1 MSHLHVDDHPRTAG
15 SEIRRVRA
23 LRLMIVVLIP
33 IAIWTVVGLIWL
45 WPGNVSA
52 HVQQDVSQ
60 YSVKGMTIPTGR
72 ITKVE
77 EVSCQGKTGSTPG
90 QADQN
95 GCANLTVRVLNGVDE
110 GKQVQVTLTQAQF
123 SSGASVG
130 QKVKLFRL
138 PGAQGQ
144 PATFQ
149 FSDFDRGLPL
159 IVLAIAFAAV
169 VVVVARWR
177 GFAALVGLAFAG
189 FILVEF
195 MFPALVSGTNPLL
208 AGLIGSSAIM
218 FVVLYAAHG
227 FSTRTTTALIGTLFG
242 LLLTAGLGWGVTR
255 WAHLT
260 GVATEDDYLLAA
272 SAPDMTLSSVVLC
285 GIIVAGLGVLN
296 DVTITQASAVWE
308 LAESDP
314 HQKNLFARAMRIGRD
329 HVASSV
335 YTIAFATA
343 GAGLAALLLITVYG
357 LPLHQVAQTEALS
370 EEIIRTLVGAIG
382 LVLAMPLTTLIGV
395 AVVRAGGVGEK
406 KPAPTPASA
415 AAVPVAGAAGAT
427 RESPRVPVR
436 PMAATTAPMDDR
448 ETTMLPRIRR
458 AAQSEQPEQPEPA
471 ARIDQPREAAAGTG
485 SDDQRRRSRRARQ
498 DDESFN
504 FTDLRADDD
513 DDDDQPRGRRW
524 R

>member
-1 MSHLHVDDHPRTAG
+1 
-15 SEIRRVRA
+15 
-23 LRLMIVVLIP
+23 MIVVLIP

-45 WPGNVSA
+45 WPGNVDD
-52 HVQQDVSQ
+52 HIREDVSQ
-60 YSVKGMTIPTGR
+60 YSVKGLTIPRGE
-72 ITKVE
+72 ITRVE
-77 EVSCQGKTGSTPG
+77 PVSCQGQAGSGSDQPG
-90 QADQN
+90 QSR
-95 GCANLTVRVLNGVDE
+95 CAMLTVRVLDGPDS
-110 GKQVQVTLTQAQF
+110 GKQVQVTLTEAQF
-123 SSGASVG
+123 GSGAHVG
-130 QKVKLFRL
+130 QKVKLFRI
-138 PGAQGQ
+138 PAGQGQ
-144 PATFQ
+144 PPTFQ
-149 FSDFDRGLPL
+149 FSDFERTVPL
-159 IVLAIAFAAV
+159 ITLAIAFAV
-169 VVVVARWR
+169 VVVAVARWR
-177 GFAALVGLAFAG
+177 GFRALVGLAFAG

-195 MFPALVSGTNPLL
+195 LFPALVSGTNPLL

-242 LLLTAGLGWGVTR
+242 MVLTAGLGWGVTR

-260 GVATEDDYLLAA
+260 GVASEDDYLLAA

-314 HQKNLFARAMRIGRD
+314 DQTKLFSRAMRIGRD

-343 GAGLAALLLITVYG
+343 GAGLSALLLITVYG
-357 LPLHQVAQTEALS
+357 LPLGQVAQTEALS

-395 AVVRAGGVGEK
+395 AVVRAGGVGRAATDH
-406 KPAPTPASA
+406 PAKAESGPAAEQQQVSA
-415 AAVPVAGAAGAT
+415 
-427 RESPRVPVR
+427 RPR
-436 PMAATTAPMDDR
+436 AATTAAMDEK
-448 ETTMLPRIRR
+448 ETTMLPKVRR
-458 AAQSEQPEQPEPA
+458 AAGGT
-471 ARIDQPREAAAGTG
+471 AGTESG
-485 SDDQRRRSRRARQ
+485 GATPAEADQGQAATPPVDDHSRRSRRGRQ

-504 FTDLRADDD
+504 FADLHGDDD
-513 DDDDQPRGRRW
+513 EKDQPPGRRW

>member
-1 MSHLHVDDHPRTAG
+1 M
-15 SEIRRVRA
+15 RA

-45 WPGNVSA
+45 WPDNVSD
-52 HVQQDVSQ
+52 HIQPDVSQ
-60 YSVKGMTIPTGR
+60 YSVKGMTIPTGE
-72 ITKVE
+72 ITKVGV
-77 EVSCQGKTGSTPG
+77 VSCQGKPGSGG
-90 QADQN
+90 QSDQG
-95 GCANLTVRVLNGVDE
+95 GCANLTVRVLTGVDK
-110 GKQVQVTLTQAQF
+110 GKQVQVTLAEAQF
-123 SSGASVG
+123 SSGAHVG
-130 QKVKLFRL
+130 QRVKLFRL
-138 PGAQGQ
+138 PAVQGQ

-149 FSDFDRGLPL
+149 FSDFDRTIPL
-159 IVLAIAFAAV
+159 IALVAAFAVV

-242 LLLTAGLGWGVTR
+242 MVLTAGLGWGITR

-272 SAPDMTLSSVVLC
+272 SAPDMTLSAVVLC

-308 LAESDP
+308 LAETDP
-314 HQKNLFARAMRIGRD
+314 DQTRLFSRAMRIGRD

-343 GAGLAALLLITVYG
+343 GAGLASLLLITVYG
-357 LPLHQVAQTEALS
+357 LPLGQVSQTEALS

-395 AVVRAGGVGEK
+395 AVVRAGGGARQEQQR
-406 KPAPTPASA
+406 AH
-415 AAVPVAGAAGAT
+415 PVAAPAAPQAT
-427 RESPRVPVR
+427 PTGPRIPVL
-436 PMAATTAPMDDR
+436 PTAATTAPMDDK
-448 ETTMLPRIRR
+448 ETTMLRRVRR
-458 AAQSEQPEQPEPA
+458 AGQTEEPDTQPPQEPSESMEPRTQGQPDE
-471 ARIDQPREAAAGTG
+471 
-485 SDDQRRRSRRARQ
+485 QRRRSRRARG
-498 DDESFN
+498 DDASFN
-504 FTDLRADDD
+504 FADLHG
-513 DDDDQPRGRRW
+513 DDDDQPPGRRW

>member
-1 MSHLHVDDHPRTAG
+1 MTHLHVDDHPRTAG

-45 WPGNVSA
+45 WPGNASA
-52 HVQQDVSQ
+52 HIQQDVSQ
-60 YSVKGMTIPTGR
+60 YSVKGMTIPTAE
-72 ITKVE
+72 IIKVG
-77 EVSCQGKTGSTPG
+77 EVSCQGKPGSGTGQT
-90 QADQN
+90 DQG
-95 GCANLTVRVLNGVDE
+95 GCANLTVRILNGVDK
-110 GKQVQVTLTQAQF
+110 GKQVEVTLTQAQF
-123 SSGASVG
+123 SSGAHVG
-130 QKVKLFRL
+130 QRVKLFRL
-138 PGAQGQ
+138 PATQGQ
-144 PATFQ
+144 QATFQ
-149 FSDFDRGLPL
+149 FSDFDRTVPL
-159 IVLAIAFAAV
+159 IALAAAFALA

-242 LLLTAGLGWGVTR
+242 MLLTAGLGWGITH

-308 LAESDP
+308 LAETDP
-314 HQKNLFARAMRIGRD
+314 DQSKLFARAMRIGRD

-343 GAGLAALLLITVYG
+343 GAGLASLLLITVYG
-357 LPLHQVAQTEALS
+357 LPLRQVAQTEALS

-395 AVVRAGGVGEK
+395 AVVRAGGAVRTGSSTRQEPQQVR
-406 KPAPTPASA
+406 PAAPP
-415 AAVPVAGAAGAT
+415 GT
-427 RESPRVPVR
+427 RSEPRIPVR
-436 PMAATTAPMDDR
+436 PTAATTAPIDDK
-448 ETTMLPRIRR
+448 ETTVLPRIRR
-458 AAQSEQPEQPEPA
+458 ASQVDQPPEP
-471 ARIDQPREAAAGTG
+471 DE
-485 SDDQRRRSRRARQ
+485 QRQRSRRAR
-498 DDESFN
+498 DDEASFN
-504 FTDLRADDD
+504 FADLRSD

>member
-1 MSHLHVDDHPRTAG
+1 MTHVHGDDHSPTAG

-52 HVQQDVSQ
+52 HIQQDVSQ
-60 YSVKGMTIPTGR
+60 YSVKGMTIPTGE

-77 EVSCQGKTGSTPG
+77 ATSCQGTPG
-90 QADQN
+90 SGSGQTGGTGQD
-95 GCANLTVRVLNGVDE
+95 CANLTVRLLTGTDR
-110 GKQVQVTLTQAQF
+110 GKEVQVTLTQAQF
-123 SSGASVG
+123 GSGARVG
-130 QKVKLFRL
+130 QQVKLFQL

-144 PATFQ
+144 PPTFQ
-149 FSDFDRGLPL
+149 FSDFDRTVPL
-159 IVLAIAFAAV
+159 IALAAVFAVV

-189 FILVEF
+189 FILIEF
-195 MFPALVSGTNPLL
+195 MFPALVSGSNPLL
-208 AGLIGSSAIM
+208 VGLVGSSAIM

-227 FSTRTTTALIGTLFG
+227 FSTRTTTALIGTIFG
-242 LLLTAGLGWGVTR
+242 MLLTAGLGWGITR

-260 GVATEDDYLLAA
+260 GVATEDDYLLAG
-272 SAPDMTLSSVVLC
+272 SAPDLVLSSVVLC

-308 LAESDP
+308 LAETDP
-314 HQKNLFARAMRIGRD
+314 DQRKLFSRAMRIGRD

-343 GAGLAALLLITVYG
+343 GAGLASLLLITVYG
-357 LPLHQVAQTEALS
+357 LPLGQVAQTEVLS

-395 AVVRAGGVGEK
+395 AVVRAGGGAKQEQPSRRVATV
-406 KPAPTPASA
+406 PAPAI
-415 AAVPVAGAAGAT
+415 
-427 RESPRVPVR
+427 EPRVPVW
-436 PMAATTAPMDDR
+436 PTAATTASMDDR
-448 ETTMLPRIRR
+448 ETTVLPRTRR
-458 AAQSEQPEQPEPA
+458 ASQSEAVPERRPAPEP
-471 ARIDQPREAAAGTG
+471 DE
-485 SDDQRRRSRRARQ
+485 QRRRSRRAR
-498 DDESFN
+498 DDDASFN
-504 FTDLRADDD
+504 FADLHGD
-513 DDDDQPRGRRW
+513 DDDDQPRGRHW